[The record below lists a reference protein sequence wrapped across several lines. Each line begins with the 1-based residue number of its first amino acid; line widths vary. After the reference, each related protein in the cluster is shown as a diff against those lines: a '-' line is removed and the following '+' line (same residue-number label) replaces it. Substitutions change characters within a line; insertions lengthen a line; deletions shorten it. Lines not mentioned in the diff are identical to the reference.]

1 MTRRIAV
8 VTGSRADFG
17 LLSRVIAGLASA
29 PDVDCQVIVTGSHL
43 SAAQGDTVSELEA
56 LNLPIAARV
65 DLGITGDDVGAT
77 LRGMGK
83 ALGGFAEA
91 YDVLRPELIV
101 LLGDRYEILAAATAA
116 TIACIPVAHLHGG
129 EISEGAVDDAI
140 RHAITK
146 MAHLHFVAAEP
157 YRRRVI
163 QMGEDPARVFLVG
176 GMGVDLARHTPRM
189 SRAELEQDTGFRFGV
204 HNLLVTYHPVTLD
217 AARGNVEL
225 EALLAALAALTHV
238 HLLFTLPNADVGNAR
253 IRERIETFAAAHPAA
268 WAFSSLGF
276 RRYLSFVAECD
287 GVVGNSSSGLI
298 EAPALGVGTVNVG
311 HRQDGRLRASSVI
324 DCEATMTGVGAAL
337 ERLLS
342 LPFRESLSTLVNP
355 YATGGGAAQVVRV
368 LSDVN
373 VDGLLLK
380 RFHDLP
386 DTVLMSHT
394 DA

>member
-204 HNLLVTYHPVTLD
+204 HNLLVTFHPVTLD
-217 AARGNVEL
+217 AASGNVEL